1 MVVPPKHPKMIIFSR
16 KTHGCWVPPFLGTPH
31 MFLQL
36 VAHVVWCAKPRY
48 CYKTLSSYIV
58 TSTQLTSETLTAN
71 SSTLRHPTLEK
82 FSFCFPSNLGSK
94 NPSPNDLFGHVT
106 LVKQNRAWHFFL
118 RQKPRKTTNLTVE
131 DGSLKAYRLKERI
144 WSLKKGRAE
153 SVENTSE
160 PTIDFQGM

>member
-1 MVVPPKHPKMIIFSR
+1 MLGAAI
-16 KTHGCWVPPFLGTPH
+16 LGTPH
-31 MFLQL
+31 IFLQV

-82 FSFCFPSNLGSK
+82 LCFCFPSNLGSK
-94 NPSPNDLFGHVT
+94 NLSPNDLFGHVCYIGQT
-106 LVKQNRAWHFFL
+106 KSGMAFFSPA
-118 RQKPRKTTNLTVE
+118 KTRKNTNLTVE
-131 DGSLKAYRLKERI
+131 DGSLKAYQLNERI

-153 SVENTSE
+153 SVENISE
-160 PTIDFQGM
+160 PTIDFQGMLVSFMMYNMEHLAYPP

>member
-1 MVVPPKHPKMIIFSR
+1 LLLGTAIS
-16 KTHGCWVPPFLGTPH
+16 GTPH

-58 TSTQLTSETLTAN
+58 TSTQLTSETLTSN

-82 FSFCFPSNLGSK
+82 FCFCFPSNLGSK
-94 NPSPNDLFGHVT
+94 NLSPNDLFGHVCYIGQT
-106 LVKQNRAWHFFL
+106 KSGMAFL
-118 RQKPRKTTNLTVE
+118 SPSTNLTVE
-131 DGSLKAYRLKERI
+131 DWSLKAYRLKRTNLVF
-144 WSLKKGRAE
+144 LKKGRAE